1 MTDTDTTQDDVRTRV
16 IALVAQA
23 EATVEVLE
31 AKAPRGRWAMT
42 AFSRYRVCELLG
54 IAAYGR
60 YDGELKSDPADL
72 FDRAAGL
79 VDEMDVAFD
88 EVSWRLALGDAL
100 RSAAADV
107 RTVRDAREV

>member
-1 MTDTDTTQDDVRTRV
+1 MTDTDTTQDDARTRV
-16 IALVAQA
+16 IALVTQA

-54 IAAYGR
+54 IAPYGR
-60 YDGELKSDPADL
+60 YDGELRSDPADL

-107 RTVRDAREV
+107 RMVRDAREV